1 MAAKKTPLSP
11 EQLIQQADT
20 LYDEG
25 HFTQSLQ
32 ILQGIMAQTP
42 PPALNPEQMRSL
54 YHLAGIA
61 AFQTGNLT
69 AARQYVQQS
78 LQYARQTGNPT
89 YIFTAFDNLSA
100 IHAELREAG
109 TALTYLQQAIT
120 LKEESG
126 HTKNLG
132 VSYLQL
138 TGLLQKMNNYTGSRK
153 ALEQA
158 RHYLTLHQRHQ
169 YMPQWHFAAAD
180 QFMQEQNP
188 GASVKEYQRAIPLLQ
203 QIKDYRSL
211 SRAYSNLGDV
221 MFRLHRLKTA
231 KSYYQ
236 QALQIARQH
245 QFKPDELHCL
255 VSMADIAL
263 QQKNYPLVQQ
273 LLQQAEA
280 DMPTYGNIMTRKD
293 ALEITAKLHTA
304 MGRHAQAAETYRQ
317 FAQATQV
324 YYNTELSSTVL
335 DLQARYENEKKE
347 RELQQA
353 RLQRTESE
361 LKALRAQMNPHFIF
375 NALSGIRKELLK
387 GNADAADAYMVR
399 FSRLLRLILDSTRTP
414 LVKLSENMEMLELY
428 IQIEQARQNHRFI
441 YTIKKDTALHPDT
454 VYIPGMLLQPLAENA
469 IVHGLFAKEGN
480 TGKLQI
486 TFAKAGAALKVTV
499 TDNGVGR
506 PAATTAKAAGHTSH
520 ATAIVQETLQ
530 LAWNGQPPKNYFT
543 ITDRLSPKG
552 KPAGTRVQLLLP
564 LHLNP

>member
-25 HFTQSLQ
+25 HFAQSLQ
-32 ILQGIMAQTP
+32 ILQGIMAQNP
-42 PPALNPEQMRSL
+42 PPAFNPQQMRGL

-69 AARQYVQQS
+69 AARQYLQQS
-78 LQYARQTGNPT
+78 LQYARQTGNAT

-100 IHAELREAG
+100 VHAELREASI
-109 TALTYLQQAIT
+109 AIKYLQQAIT

-138 TGLLQKMNNYTGSRK
+138 TGLLQKMNDFEGSRK
-153 ALEQA
+153 TLEQA
-158 RHYLTLHQRHQ
+158 KHYLTLNQRQQ
-169 YMPQWHFAAAD
+169 YMPYWHFALAD
-180 QFMQEQNP
+180 QLMYEGKKQT
-188 GASVKEYQRAIPLLQ
+188 AIKEYEKTIPLLL
-203 QIKDYRSL
+203 QIKDYRTL
-211 SRAYSNLGDV
+211 SRAYNNMGDIL
-221 MFRLHRLKTA
+221 FRLHRLKPA
-231 KSYYQ
+231 EGYYQ

-255 VSMADIAL
+255 VSLADIAL
-263 QQKNYPLVQQ
+263 QQKNYPLAQQ
-273 LLQQAEA
+273 LLQQTEA
-280 DMPTYGNIMTRKD
+280 DMPAYGNIMTRKD
-293 ALEITAKLHTA
+293 ALETTAQLHTA
-304 MGRHAQAAETYRQ
+304 LGHHEQAAETYRQ

-324 YYNTELSSTVL
+324 YYNTELSSTML

-387 GNADAADAYMVR
+387 GNADAADAYIVR

-414 LVKLSENMEMLELY
+414 LVKLSENIEMLELY
-428 IQIEQARQNHRFI
+428 IQIEQARQNHRFT
-441 YTIKKDTALHPDT
+441 YTIKKEAALQPDT
-454 VYIPGMLLQPLAENA
+454 VYLPGMLLQPLAENA

-506 PAATTAKAAGHTSH
+506 PAATTAKPSGHTSH

-564 LHLNP
+564 LHLTP